1 MVSYQ
6 IVGTPEG
13 EEVLATENGTRLGR
27 LSYEIDG
34 AICNI
39 TYLYVEPG
47 ERRTGIATTLMLTL
61 WDRVF
66 ETSDINRIDV
76 MLPREMD
83 DMEPFLETMEFSRD
97 DSLGCFVS
105 FRLGDVF
112 ENRLMREAHFPTAEE
127 VMPLNGVRSLG
138 LVNSLQRSL
147 EDSGFNCDV
156 KKLFRICDPKCSMV
170 LVRDG
175 EIRGFTTVTKTSDSR
190 VTLYFLYVDPN
201 WSTWL
206 ASLLR
211 ATAEATLEEYGE
223 DCEVSAFENAEAGM
237 NVVKKLVPEG
247 KYRTKPLI
255 TYSLEVFDKDET

>member
-1 MVSYQ
+1 MVIYQ

-47 ERRTGIATTLMLTL
+47 ERRTGIATMLMLTL

-66 ETSDINRIDV
+66 ETSEVNRIDV
-76 MLPREMD
+76 LLPREMD
-83 DMEPFLETMEFSRD
+83 DVESFLEKMEFSRD
-97 DSLGCFVS
+97 DSLGYFVS

-112 ENRLMREAHFPTAEE
+112 ESRLMREAHFPTEEE
-127 VMPLNGVRSLG
+127 VMLLCDVRSPG
-138 LVNSLQRSL
+138 LVSSLQRSL

-156 KKLFRICDPKCSMV
+156 KKLFRICDPKSSMV

-175 EIRGFTTVTKTSDSR
+175 EIRGFTAVTKNSDSR
-190 VTLYFLYVDPN
+190 VTLYFLYVDPE
-201 WSTWL
+201 WSVWL

-211 ATAEATLEEYGE
+211 ATAEKTREVYGE

-247 KYRTKPLI
+247 KYSMKPLI
-255 TYSLEVFDKDET
+255 AYTLAVYDKDGE